1 MTRQRQ
7 QDATDRTSVEEEHS
21 AEVRQTPTEAERKGK
36 RGHDEHGNVRPADD
50 RYELHDP
57 ADESLVVRTPE
68 SAPVEDKPA
77 RKAKR

>member
-1 MTRQRQ
+1 MSTK
-7 QDATDRTSVEEEHS
+7 D
-21 AEVRQTPTEAERKGK
+21 ERKGK
-36 RGHDEHGNVRPADD
+36 RGHDGRGNVRPADD

-57 ADESLVVRTPE
+57 AQESLVVRTPE